1 MMEVALDILV
11 YCLGSG
17 GGFLF
22 RPRYVQQFLDLILFL
37 LPKTCR
43 SWASLPFTS
52 NSVQLVGT
60 RQRLQVLELSLPSV
74 LWPALACELAAL
86 VIPSDTS
93 EATV

>member
-1 MMEVALDILV
+1 M
-11 YCLGSG
+11 
-17 GGFLF
+17 
-22 RPRYVQQFLDLILFL
+22 
-37 LPKTCR
+37 
-43 SWASLPFTS
+43 PFTS

-86 VIPSDTS
+86 VIPSDTP